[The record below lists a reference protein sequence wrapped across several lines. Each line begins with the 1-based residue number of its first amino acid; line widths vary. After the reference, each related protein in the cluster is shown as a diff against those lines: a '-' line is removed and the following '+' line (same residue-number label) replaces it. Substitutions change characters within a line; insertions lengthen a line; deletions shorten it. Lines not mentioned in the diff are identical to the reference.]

1 MKQLH
6 TLADDTLVRE
16 FMSGNENA
24 FDELLNRYKDK
35 LYSYILFIIKNNDV
49 ADDIF
54 QETFVKA
61 IMTIRQ
67 GRYTPQATFYSWLV
81 RIAHNLI
88 IDQFRTEK
96 NVSMVYHDE
105 RENGW
110 NDCAFST
117 NEFRENEMVN
127 EQVQKDVVKLM
138 NHLPKNLRE
147 VVVMRF
153 YLNLSFK
160 EIAEKTGVSIN
171 TSLGRMRYA
180 ILNMRKMA
188 KENHIS
194 LALA

>member
-1 MKQLH
+1 MKRFH

-61 IMTIRQ
+61 VMTIRQ

-110 NDCAFST
+110 NDYAFST

-138 NHLPKNLRE
+138 NHLPENLRE

>member
-6 TLADDTLVRE
+6 TLSDDTLVRE

-110 NDCAFST
+110 NDCTFST

-138 NHLPKNLRE
+138 NHLPENLRE